1 MNTGTWLS
9 LLKWFVDRL
18 TWRLIAQLAVLTA
31 LGGTA
36 YFTWESRGRLATMA
50 LDYVGQPAIQPR
62 LLPQMIDG
70 LVDELA
76 PDSILVW
83 SATPGRNTRRP
94 LLVWVDGKQRPE
106 LEGRVEPL
114 FPEDPSKVGL
124 VVQILN
130 GEVFCTDSTPWS
142 PIAQVLTG
150 DGVTWGCVVGIP
162 PEETSLVG
170 VIVVGFRDKREGEHM
185 RIRLALKRWSRF
197 VTGKDH

>member
-1 MNTGTWLS
+1 
-9 LLKWFVDRL
+9 
-18 TWRLIAQLAVLTA
+18 
-31 LGGTA
+31 
-36 YFTWESRGRLATMA
+36 MA
-50 LDYVGQPAIQPR
+50 LDYVGQPAIQPS
-62 LLPQMIDG
+62 LLPKMIDG

-76 PDSILVW
+76 PDSIMVW
-83 SATPGRNTRRP
+83 PATPGRNTRRP
-94 LLVWVDGKQRPE
+94 LLVWADGKQRPE

-114 FPEDPSKVGL
+114 FSEDPSKVGL

-130 GEVFCTDSTPWS
+130 GEVLCTDSTPWS
-142 PIAQVLTG
+142 PIGQVLTG

-162 PEETSLVG
+162 PEESSLVG